1 MASPGQEIVVLDGES
16 YSLSE
21 LPHSNSRV
29 VVIEKSRLLG
39 AIDLEALV
47 DDLGRLGNCVR
58 IAYHGVAGFTELQ
71 IKIQRIGYDVT
82 KLCDKSAIT
91 IGKFKKASSTVL
103 SALQAT
109 YQYLLESF
117 EDMALET
124 LADVSDTAKGMAEAA
139 KELHDDFERQAKVVV
154 SALEDTQRQQNVEE
168 EKKKK
173 MAEERQEM
181 ETEEKKQQALRDQA
195 QEQERKAEL
204 LFRESEKRE
213 DDATK
218 ESNNVFKNIANG
230 FTSRWLGGPAF
241 NMDGYKDKAQA
252 AREMKMKQL
261 EIMNEQQEKRCQALM
276 KLAEYA
282 KRIENIKEDE
292 SQCEAAVDALQTAIG
307 ALKSLSAV
315 MLQAALFWEQMQA
328 HCEELAK
335 DKMKKEIEK
344 ALKMSEERRL
354 RFWTSTG
361 FKGNAVRYYAGWVA
375 LDDVCTVYMERIK
388 LTQQEL
394 YTYIQEA
401 LRPKDAYKKVKEL
414 ARNFT
419 ADLEEQQRAIAD
431 KKFKHNQEIK
441 ALQGK

>member
-21 LPHSNSRV
+21 LPSSNSRV

-139 KELHDDFERQAKVVV
+139 QELHDDFERQAKVVV

-181 ETEEKKQQALRDQA
+181 EAEEKKQQALRDQA
-195 QEQERKAEL
+195 QEQE
-204 LFRESEKRE
+204 
-213 DDATK
+213 
-218 ESNNVFKNIANG
+218 
-230 FTSRWLGGPAF
+230 
-241 NMDGYKDKAQA
+241 
-252 AREMKMKQL
+252 
-261 EIMNEQQEKRCQALM
+261 
-276 KLAEYA
+276 
-282 KRIENIKEDE
+282 
-292 SQCEAAVDALQTAIG
+292 
-307 ALKSLSAV
+307 
-315 MLQAALFWEQMQA
+315 
-328 HCEELAK
+328 
-335 DKMKKEIEK
+335 
-344 ALKMSEERRL
+344 
-354 RFWTSTG
+354 
-361 FKGNAVRYYAGWVA
+361 
-375 LDDVCTVYMERIK
+375 
-388 LTQQEL
+388 
-394 YTYIQEA
+394 
-401 LRPKDAYKKVKEL
+401 
-414 ARNFT
+414 
-419 ADLEEQQRAIAD
+419 
-431 KKFKHNQEIK
+431 
-441 ALQGK
+441 